1 MMDNYLSVSPDLNA
15 VESVWSWMNRYVQR
29 NHPHSQQHLERLVE
43 QAWNTIPQNVIRGYI
58 NNIPNICNQIIANNG
73 WENTG

>member
-1 MMDNYLSVSPDLNA
+1 MDTYPPVSPDLNV

-43 QAWNTIPQNVIRGYI
+43 QAWDAIPQNALSGYI
-58 NNIPNICNQIIANNG
+58 NHISTICNLIISNNG
-73 WENTG
+73 WESIG